1 MAINYE
7 VPADKRLLYW
17 IGDRLID
24 LRHPVS
30 IIVLFVTGLIAYW
43 SFQLN
48 LVTSF
53 GELLPQTHPYVQ
65 IHNTYSK
72 DFGGANNIVMMA
84 EVEEGNIFNV
94 ENLGQIYLMTQEMDR
109 VYGVNHSQI
118 DSIGHRTTRHLRVA
132 AAGTLRSEP
141 IMIDMPRTADDA
153 ADIRRIVHNSENVF
167 GILVSLD
174 DKAALV
180 RANFIEGRL
189 EYNRIFEEMN
199 ERVIAPFTE
208 GWTGAQL
215 VDVEPDRAEALKVE
229 KGTGI
234 IVKRIFD
241 KKTSSASQGGLEEGD
256 VITAINGKTAM
267 RRWEISSA
275 IIKAKKENT
284 GPVKVSYLRD
294 GKPGEATIASGGSN
308 VRVWAAGEPR
318 LYGWVYNYAGD
329 VFFILVITYCIEW
342 VLRWFY
348 FHDWRGALRPT
359 ITGLIAAFWGMGFI
373 HLIGLALDPLMLVM
387 PFLITARAV
396 SHAIQMHDRYY
407 EEFERCG
414 WNKRR
419 AIVASFAEL
428 FVPTFSGIATD
439 AFGVLVILL
448 VPVLMLQKLAVTASW
463 WILAITISEM
473 MLNPIVYYYLK
484 APEPELVMLRER
496 GGFRRMIE
504 RFVDVLMSPLGRWV
518 TIGSWLTA
526 AAVAFYFARGLT
538 IGDPHSASPLLW
550 LDSPYNQSHNA
561 VQGKFGGVE
570 PLIIVA
576 EGYDKNAMKD
586 PHQLKDMEG
595 FQRFL
600 ERDPSIG
607 YSFSLADILRAVN
620 SVFHELE
627 PKWGVIPNN
636 WVDVGGLFF
645 IFFSGSPPTE
655 TAKYVSTDYSTA
667 HVTFFARDHKGSNI
681 NRVIERSNEYI
692 ARSENTTLG
701 IDVGSDNG
709 KDVIVKSILPT
720 PKWSNHEKS
729 WIGKHVGGTVDS
741 PFKVGDRIA
750 AINGQDVEY
759 LDDNARAE
767 HQGGFQKVLHTIGL
781 WSAVDY
787 RSGLHKA
794 AEDSRSISV
803 KIDRGGQMVDAD
815 ISPPWK
821 ARFRLAGGLI
831 GVLAAANAELV
842 RNDLLM
848 NFLGIF
854 TIWIIL
860 LFTYRSAMSG
870 FYLLGPLVLSNM
882 MVNAYMAMNDI
893 GVNIHTLP
901 LVTVG
906 VGFGIDYG
914 LYIVSRI
921 IEEIQVNSDLE
932 KSVREALVTSGKA
945 VTFTAVT
952 MIISTLFWVTSNIR
966 FNAEMGL
973 LLAIWMFISYVG
985 SQTLTPVLILV
996 FKPKFIMKEAGH
1008 AENRKLVR
1016 IKTA

>member
-17 IGDRLID
+17 IGDKLID
-24 LRHPVS
+24 WRHPVS
-30 IIVLFVTGLIAYW
+30 IVVLGVTALFAYW
-43 SFQLN
+43 SFQLS

-72 DFGGANNIVMMA
+72 DFGGANNIVMMV
-84 EVEEGNIFNV
+84 EVEEGDIFNV
-94 ENLGQIYLMTQEMDR
+94 ENLGMIYLMTQEMDR

-141 IMIDMPRTADDA
+141 IMIDMPRTPADA

-174 DKAALV
+174 DKAALI

-234 IVKRIFD
+234 LVKRIFD
-241 KKTSSASQGGLEEGD
+241 PKTSTAAAAGLKEGD
-256 VITAINGKTAM
+256 VITKINGVTAT
-267 RRWEISSA
+267 RRWQVSSA
-275 IIKAKKENT
+275 LVAAKKENK
-284 GPVKVSYLRD
+284 GPVQVSYLRD
-294 GKPGEATIASGGSN
+294 GQPGEATIASGGSN
-308 VRVWAAGEPR
+308 VTVWAAGEPR

-342 VLRWFY
+342 ILRWLY

-373 HLIGLALDPLMLVM
+373 YLIGLALDPLMLVM

-428 FVPTFSGIATD
+428 FVPTFSGITTD
-439 AFGVLVILL
+439 ALGVLVILL

-463 WILAITISEM
+463 WILAITVSEM

-484 APEPELVMLRER
+484 APEPELVLLRER
-496 GGFRRMIE
+496 GGFRKLIE
-504 RFVDVLMSPLGRWV
+504 RFTDWLVSGFGKATVLAGWAILV
-518 TIGSWLTA
+518 CIGL
-526 AAVAFYFARGLT
+526 YFARGLT
-538 IGDPHSASPLLW
+538 IGDPHAASPLLW

-586 PHQLKDMEG
+586 PHTLKDMEG

-600 ERDPSIG
+600 ERDPSVG

-655 TAKYVSTDYSTA
+655 TAKYVSTDYATA
-667 HVTFFARDHKGSNI
+667 HVTFFCRDHKGENI
-681 NRVIERSNEYI
+681 RRIVGRSNEFI
-692 ARSENTTLG
+692 AASEHRYLG
-701 IDVGSDNG
+701 IEVAAEGPEGEESV
-709 KDVIVKSILPT
+709 VIKNVLPT
-720 PKWSNHEKS
+720 PTWTNHENS
-729 WIGKHVGGTVDS
+729 WIGKHVGGTTES
-741 PFKVGDRIA
+741 PFKVGDKVIEV
-750 AINGQDVEY
+750 GGEEVEG
-759 LDDNARAE
+759 LASFNE
-767 HQGGFQKVLHTIGL
+767 HLH
-781 WSAVDY
+781 
-787 RSGLHKA
+787 HA
-794 AEDSRSISV
+794 AEDSRSVSFV
-803 KIDRGGQMVDAD
+803 LDRGGQTVTAEV
-815 ISPPWK
+815 SPPWK

-848 NFLGIF
+848 NFLGFF
-854 TIWIIL
+854 TIWVIL
-860 LFTYRSAMSG
+860 LFTYRSLTCG
-870 FYLLGPLVLSNM
+870 LYLLGPLIASNIL
-882 MVNAYMAMNDI
+882 VNGYMAYNDI

-921 IEEIQVNSDLE
+921 IEEIQVNNDLE
-932 KSVREALVTSGKA
+932 KSVHEAMVTSGKA

-952 MIISTLFWVTSNIR
+952 MIVSTLFWVTSNIR

-985 SQTLTPVLILV
+985 SQTLLPVLILV
-996 FKPKFIMKEAGH
+996 FRPKFIMKEAGH
-1008 AENRKLVR
+1008 AEDRHLVR
-1016 IKTA
+1016 IVE

>member
-17 IGDRLID
+17 IGDKLID
-24 LRHPVS
+24 WRHPVS
-30 IIVLFVTGLIAYW
+30 ILVLGVTGLFAYW
-43 SFQLN
+43 SFQLS

-72 DFGGANNIVMMA
+72 DFGGANNIVMMV
-84 EVEEGNIFNV
+84 EVEEGDIFNV
-94 ENLGQIYLMTQEMDR
+94 ENLGQVYLMTQEMDR

-141 IMIDMPRTADDA
+141 IMIDMPRTEADA

-174 DKAALV
+174 DKAALI

-208 GWTGAQL
+208 GWVGAQL

-234 IVKRIFD
+234 LVKRIFD
-241 KKTSSASQGGLEEGD
+241 KKSSTAAAGGLQDGD
-256 VITAINGKTAM
+256 VITAINGETAR
-267 RRWEISSA
+267 RRWEVSSA
-275 IIKAKKENT
+275 VIAAAKEGK
-284 GPVKVSYLRD
+284 GPVKISYLRD
-294 GKPGEATIASGGSN
+294 GKPGEATIAAGGSN
-308 VRVWAAGEPR
+308 LTVWAAGEPR

-342 VLRWFY
+342 VLRWLY

-373 HLIGLALDPLMLVM
+373 YLIGLALDPLMLVM

-407 EEFERCG
+407 EEYERCG

-428 FVPTFSGIATD
+428 FVPTFSGITTD
-439 AFGVLVILL
+439 ALGVLVILL

-463 WILAITISEM
+463 WILAITVSEM

-484 APEPELVMLRER
+484 APEPELVLLRER
-496 GGFRRMIE
+496 GGFRKLIE
-504 RFVDVLMSPLGRWV
+504 KFSTWLVSGVGKATV
-518 TIGSWLTA
+518 IGSWVALV
-526 AAVAFYFARGLT
+526 AVGLFFARGLT

-586 PHQLKDMEG
+586 PHTLKEMEG

-600 ERDPSIG
+600 ERDPSVG

-655 TAKYVSTDYSTA
+655 TAKYVSTDYATA
-667 HVTFFARDHKGSNI
+667 HVTFFCRDHKGENI
-681 NRVIERSNEYI
+681 RRIVGRSNEYI
-692 ARSENTTLG
+692 ALGEIRNLG
-701 IDVGSDNG
+701 IEVAAEGETA
-709 KDVIVKSILPT
+709 VVVKTVLDD
-720 PKWSNHEKS
+720 PKWSNHETS
-729 WIGKHVGGTVDS
+729 WIGKRVGDKPEK
-741 PFKVGDRIA
+741 PFQVGDRI
-750 AINGQDVEY
+750 VEVAGEEVEG
-759 LDDNARAE
+759 LED
-767 HQGGFQKVLHTIGL
+767 FKTKLHH
-781 WSAVDY
+781 AV
-787 RSGLHKA
+787 
-794 AEDSRSISV
+794 EDSRSV
-803 KIDRGGQMVDAD
+803 PFLIDRGGTMVEAEVT
-815 ISPPWK
+815 PPWK

-848 NFLGIF
+848 NFLGFF
-854 TIWIIL
+854 TIWVIL
-860 LFTYRSAMSG
+860 TFTYRSVTSG
-870 FYLLGPLVLSNM
+870 LYLLGPLIASNIV
-882 MVNAYMAMNDI
+882 VNGYMAYNDI

-921 IEEIQVNSDLE
+921 IEEIKVNSDLE
-932 KSVREALVTSGKA
+932 KSVHEAMVTSGKA
-945 VTFTAVT
+945 VTFTAMT
-952 MIISTLFWVTSNIR
+952 MIISTAFWYFSNIR
-966 FNAEMGL
+966 FNSEMGQ

-985 SQTLTPVLILV
+985 SQTLLPVLILV
-996 FKPKFIMKEAGH
+996 FRPKFILKESGH
-1008 AENRKLVR
+1008 AESHELVR
-1016 IKTA
+1016 IN